1 MENVAGIANR
11 SLNVMGDHQD
21 GDALL
26 SVQRFDQMVHL
37 RSHLWVKSG
46 NRLVQKQH
54 FPGST
59 EGARQKDAL
68 LLTAG
73 KLPVAAFCQRFDLH
87 FAHGILRKLLFFTT
101 VKRTQTAA
109 ALAARQHDL
118 LHRRRK
124 ISLPDGLLGQIADLV
139 LAQTIAHLD
148 LPGNGLLQT
157 EQRFHQGAFARTVF
171 SDHAK
176 IVPCVDL
183 KVQRIQNGLSLIANE
198 KVLTNELRHDGSFL

>member
-1 MENVAGIANR
+1 MVVP
-11 SLNVMGDHQD
+11 SWVK
-21 GDALL
+21 
-26 SVQRFDQMVHL
+26 RFNQMVHL

-68 LLTAG
+68 LSFIELLRRKAPG
-73 KLPVAAFCQRFDLH
+73 SSVLPAVRSAFCAWHSAQAAFLH
-87 FAHGILRKLLFFTT
+87 DCKTDADRSGSGSQTT
-101 VKRTQTAA
+101 RCP
-109 ALAARQHDL
+109 

-124 ISLPDGLLGQIADLV
+124 ISLHDGLLGQIADLV

-171 SDHAK
+171 TNYTK

-183 KVQRIQNGLSLIANE
+183 KIQRIQNGLSLVANE